1 MDFYMSNTNADDKLI
16 GFEYQFFY
24 FLLSLLRMR
33 IGDTVGF
40 EVEEDVHIQNDNQLL
55 LCQLKHST
63 QKTTNNKKIKN
74 LTTGDS
80 DLWKTLSLWI
90 DKIKELENNDELD
103 SMYFLFVS
111 NKSDNQGNDF
121 LTNFRSFKASQNISN
136 FKHYLNTYKDE
147 LEEKYRSKIIQKPET
162 IKDKK
167 IDYLK
172 NILSIDDERL
182 ELFFHNMG
190 FKLGLDNIIE
200 KIKKVL
206 KEEKYI
212 ASDFRIDRTFESLI
226 GLLKED
232 FYKKVKEKESVQ
244 YTSEEFS
251 NISKPIFKKMRNEN
265 LIFIQELENFERNIS
280 ILDRIFAKQLK
291 DIGIEDDEIY
301 DYDYKRE
308 LVLTNLKELEQNN
321 EISKEDMELL
331 DKNTISNWKPIFEE
345 IYLDE
350 EYTERMAKK
359 IFIKCKQLNL
369 SLLGSEVP
377 IRDISNGQFIK
388 MSDIPN
394 IGWTYN
400 WKEEYKKDDD

>member
-1 MDFYMSNTNADDKLI
+1 MSNTNADDKLI

-55 LCQLKHST
+55 LCQLKHSI

-121 LTNFRSFKASQNISN
+121 LTNFRSFEDSQNISN

>member
-1 MDFYMSNTNADDKLI
+1 MSNTNADDKLI

-24 FLLSLLRMR
+24 FLLSLLSMKT
-33 IGDTVGF
+33 GDTVGF

-55 LCQLKHST
+55 LCQLKHSI
-63 QKTTNNKKIKN
+63 QTNANNEIKN

-90 DKIKELENNDELD
+90 DKIKEVSTIDELK
-103 SMYFLFVS
+103 SIYFLFVS
-111 NKSDNQGNDF
+111 NKSDNEGNDF
-121 LTNFRSFKASQNISN
+121 LTNFRSFKDSQNISN
-136 FKHYLNTYKDE
+136 FKNYLNTYKNE
-147 LEEKYRSKIIQKPET
+147 LKEKYQLKIIDKPET

-167 IDYLK
+167 IDYLE
-172 NILSIDDERL
+172 NILSISDEKL
-182 ELFFHNMG
+182 ELFFHHMD

-200 KIKKVL
+200 DIKKVL

-212 ASDFRIDRTFESLI
+212 ASDFRIDRIFESLI

-251 NISKPIFKKMRNEN
+251 NISKPIFKEMRNET
-265 LIFIQELENFERNIS
+265 LIFIQELENFEKNIS
-280 ILDRIFAKQLK
+280 ILDRTFAKQLK

-301 DYDYKRE
+301 EYAYQRE

-321 EISKEDMELL
+321 EISKKDIELL
-331 DKNTISNWKPIFEE
+331 DKNTINNWKPIFEE

-350 EYTERMAKK
+350 DYRDKMAKK
-359 IFIKCKQLNL
+359 IFIRSKQLNL
-369 SLLGSEVP
+369 NLLGNEIP
-377 IRDISNGQFIK
+377 IKEISNGQFIK
-388 MSDIPN
+388 ISDVPN
-394 IGWTYN
+394 IGWKYN

>member
-1 MDFYMSNTNADDKLI
+1 MSNTNADDKLI

-55 LCQLKHST
+55 LCQLKHSI

-103 SMYFLFVS
+103 SMCFLFVS

-121 LTNFRSFKASQNISN
+121 LTNFRSFNASQNISN

>member
-1 MDFYMSNTNADDKLI
+1 MSNTNADDKLI

-121 LTNFRSFKASQNISN
+121 LTNFRSFEDSQNISN

>member
-1 MDFYMSNTNADDKLI
+1 MSNTNADDKLI

-24 FLLSLLRMR
+24 FLLSLLSMKT
-33 IGDTVGF
+33 GDTVGF

-55 LCQLKHST
+55 LCQLKHSI
-63 QKTTNNKKIKN
+63 QTNANNKIKN

-90 DKIKELENNDELD
+90 DKIKEVSTIDELK
-103 SMYFLFVS
+103 SIYFLFVS
-111 NKSDNQGNDF
+111 NKSDNEGNDF
-121 LTNFRSFKASQNISN
+121 LTNFRSFKDSQNILN
-136 FKHYLNTYKDE
+136 FKNYLNTYKNE
-147 LEEKYRSKIIQKPET
+147 LEEKYRLKIIDKPKT

-167 IDYLK
+167 IDYLE
-172 NILSIDDERL
+172 NILSISDEKL
-182 ELFFHNMG
+182 ELFFHHMD

-200 KIKKVL
+200 DIKKVL

-212 ASDFRIDRTFESLI
+212 ASDFRIDRIFESLI
-226 GLLKED
+226 GLLKKD

-251 NISKPIFKKMRNEN
+251 NISKPIFKEMRNET
-265 LIFIQELENFERNIS
+265 LIFIQELENFEKNIS
-280 ILDRIFAKQLK
+280 ILDRTFAKQLK

-301 DYDYKRE
+301 EYAYQRE

-321 EISKEDMELL
+321 EISKKDIELL
-331 DKNTISNWKPIFEE
+331 DKNTINNWKPIFEE

-350 EYTERMAKK
+350 DYRDKMAKK
-359 IFIKCKQLNL
+359 IFIRSKQLNL
-369 SLLGSEVP
+369 NLLGNEIP
-377 IRDISNGQFIK
+377 IKEISNGQFIK
-388 MSDIPN
+388 ISDVPN
-394 IGWTYN
+394 IGWKYN